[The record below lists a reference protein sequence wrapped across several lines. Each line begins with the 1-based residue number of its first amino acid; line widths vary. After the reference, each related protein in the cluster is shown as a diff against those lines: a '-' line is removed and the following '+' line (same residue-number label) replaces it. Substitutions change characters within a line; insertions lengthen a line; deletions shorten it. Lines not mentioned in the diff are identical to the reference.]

1 MTAVFP
7 LNSIRDSIKGYMGRI
22 GQKVRSTV
30 NNQRKKADRD
40 KEKKQLLEN
49 KMKLIETDEPGQEAN
64 DSGKF
69 SVQQE
74 KTETS
79 PDMYLDV
86 PKIKAE
92 EIKLTLEELDARVAL
107 QAELARMVRI
117 NVGVTAGIKKLD
129 LDIKGLDLNALLK
142 VKLKNVK
149 RIFNRVLESIDKN
162 PDLLK
167 DLDEA
172 SQAGSAVNAGS
183 FVNEKRR
190 SPEPG
195 TRKEDE
201 QGRKSAVSHFE
212 GKEENHEETDF
223 DNKSL
228 IFRDQQKNDNLDE
241 RGNTQDAHNRI
252 FKEKM
257 SDKTYEEV
265 EKKKN
270 GVEKITKVVLSPEL
284 ANCGDIET
292 SVASIKQTTEGRSSI
307 RKNGVFRL
315 FRLNR

>member
-92 EIKLTLEELDARVAL
+92 EIKLTLEDLDARVAFRL
-107 QAELARMVRI
+107 NLPRMVRI

-129 LDIKGLDLNALLK
+129 LDIKGVGSK
-142 VKLKNVK
+142 CFIKGETKKCK

-167 DLDEA
+167 DLD
-172 SQAGSAVNAGS
+172 GPR
-183 FVNEKRR
+183 K
-190 SPEPG
+190 PEV
-195 TRKEDE
+195 
-201 QGRKSAVSHFE
+201 Q
-212 GKEENHEETDF
+212 
-223 DNKSL
+223 
-228 IFRDQQKNDNLDE
+228 
-241 RGNTQDAHNRI
+241 
-252 FKEKM
+252 
-257 SDKTYEEV
+257 
-265 EKKKN
+265 
-270 GVEKITKVVLSPEL
+270 
-284 ANCGDIET
+284 
-292 SVASIKQTTEGRSSI
+292 
-307 RKNGVFRL
+307 
-315 FRLNR
+315 